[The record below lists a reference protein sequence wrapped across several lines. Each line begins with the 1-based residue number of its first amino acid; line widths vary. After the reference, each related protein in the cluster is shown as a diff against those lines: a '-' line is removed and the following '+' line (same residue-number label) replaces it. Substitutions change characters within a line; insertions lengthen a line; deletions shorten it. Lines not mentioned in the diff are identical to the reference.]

1 MIFKKLFT
9 GIKIRVYKI
18 FNKNR
23 GYFNVAGKEMFLDF
37 LDPIDREIII
47 NQKYEEQEINILKKL
62 YHDYNYEYFLDVG
75 ANCGYYCIK
84 LSSEFNKLKL
94 IAFEPNKDAFLKFNN
109 TLDVNPKL
117 KDRIKIHNFGLSNSS
132 KQLEMTSLEKFGYL
146 QSGGST
152 VINKNEKKFIKTKI
166 FLCDFKVGSEVL
178 NFKNKT
184 ICIKIDVEGH
194 EYQVI
199 DGIRNLLKENKVI
212 IQVEISE
219 KKFEKMN
226 SFLKN
231 LKLFFF
237 EKVYGREKWIANY
250 YYRNFDN

>member
-9 GIKIRVYKI
+9 SIKIRIYKI

-23 GYFNVAGKEMFLDF
+23 GYFDIAGKKMFLDF

-47 NQKYEEQEINILKKL
+47 SQKYEEEEINILKKL
-62 YHDYNYEYFLDVG
+62 YNDYKYEYFLDIG

-94 IAFEPNKDAFLKFNN
+94 IAFEPNKEAFLKLSN
-109 TLDVNPKL
+109 TLDINPKL
-117 KDRIKIHNFGLSNSS
+117 KERIKIHNFGLSNSS
-132 KQLEMTSLEKFGYL
+132 AQKEMTSLEKYGYL

-152 VINKNEKKFIKTKI
+152 IINKDEKKFIKTKI
-166 FLCDFKVGSEVL
+166 FLCDFKVGNEVL
-178 NFKNKT
+178 NFKNKN

-199 DGIRNLLKENKVI
+199 DGIKKLLKENKVI
-212 IQVEISE
+212 IQIEISD

-226 SFLKN
+226 LLLKD
-231 LKLFFF
+231 LKFIFF

-250 YYRNFDN
+250 YYKNFDN

>member
-9 GIKIRVYKI
+9 GIKIRIYKL

-23 GYFNVAGKEMFLDF
+23 GYFDVDGKKMFLDF

-94 IAFEPNKDAFLKFNN
+94 IGFEPNKEAFLKFSN

-117 KDRIKIHNFGLSNSS
+117 KDRIKIHNFGLSNTSA
-132 KQLEMTSLEKFGYL
+132 QLEMTSLEKFGYL

-152 VINKNEKKFIKTKI
+152 IIDKNKKKFIKTKI

-178 NFKNKT
+178 NFKNKI

-199 DGIRNLLKENKVI
+199 DGIKNLLNDNKVI

-226 SFLKN
+226 AFLKN

-250 YYRNFDN
+250 YYRNFDI

>member
-1 MIFKKLFT
+1 MKFKKLFT
-9 GIKIRVYKI
+9 SIKIRIYKI

-23 GYFNVAGKEMFLDF
+23 GYFNVAGKKMFLDF

-47 NQKYEEQEINILKKL
+47 NQKYEDEEINILKKL
-62 YHDYNYEYFLDVG
+62 YHQYNYEYFLDVG
-75 ANCGYYCIK
+75 ANCGYYCVK

-94 IAFEPNKDAFLKFNN
+94 IAFEPNKEAFLKLSN
-109 TLDVNPKL
+109 TLDINLNL
-117 KDRIKIHNFGLSNSS
+117 KERIKIHNFGLSNSS
-132 KQLEMTSLEKFGYL
+132 GQLEMTSLEKFGYL

-152 VINKNEKKFIKTKI
+152 IIDKNKKKLIKTKI
-166 FLCDFKVGSEVL
+166 FSCDFKIGSEVL
-178 NFKNKT
+178 NLKNKS

-199 DGIRNLLKENKVI
+199 DGIKDLLKENKVI

-219 KKFEKMN
+219 KNFEKMN
-226 SFLKN
+226 AFLKD
-231 LKLFFF
+231 LKFFFF
-237 EKVYGREKWIANY
+237 EKIYGREKWIANY

>member
-1 MIFKKLFT
+1 MIFKKLLT
-9 GIKIRVYKI
+9 SVKIRIYKI

-23 GYFNVAGKEMFLDF
+23 GYFNVAGKKMFLDF

-47 NQKYEEQEINILKKL
+47 NQKYEEQEIKILKKL
-62 YHDYNYEYFLDVG
+62 YHEYNYEYFLDVG

-84 LSSEFNKLKL
+84 LSSEFNKLKF
-94 IAFEPNKDAFLKFNN
+94 IAFEPNKEAFLKFSN
-109 TLDVNPKL
+109 TLNVNPKL

-132 KQLEMTSLEKFGYL
+132 TQLEMTSLEKFGYL

-152 VINKNEKKFIKTKI
+152 IIDKNEKKLIKTRI

-178 NFKNKT
+178 NFTNKS

-199 DGIRNLLKENKVI
+199 DGIKNLLNENKVI

-226 SFLKN
+226 AFLKD
-231 LKLFFF
+231 LKFTFF